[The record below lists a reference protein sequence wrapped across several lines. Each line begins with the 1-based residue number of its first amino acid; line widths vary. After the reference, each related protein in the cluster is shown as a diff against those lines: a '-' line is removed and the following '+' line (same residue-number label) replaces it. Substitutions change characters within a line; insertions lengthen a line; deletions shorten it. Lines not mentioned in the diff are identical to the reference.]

1 MSKQVAII
9 GGGVIGMA
17 SAYALVRAGHQ
28 VTLIE
33 AQTQPGLETSFANGG
48 QLSYRYVSPL
58 PDAGVPLKAIAWML
72 QGASAPLQFR
82 PRLSTEQWQ
91 WCLNFLAA
99 CRRSVNQ
106 RNGGHLLRL
115 ALYSQAV
122 LQQWREQDGL
132 DGFAWKRNGKL
143 VVYRSQATF
152 AAASG
157 KIAEGDE
164 QKSLSVD
171 ECLTLEPALAD
182 VADKLAGGIFS
193 ASDEAADCFLF
204 CQALEQ
210 RLQASGRYWRLR
222 DQVTGT
228 RHEGSRIKAL
238 TLANGS
244 ELEADE
250 FILAAGNG
258 SQAIAA
264 PLGIKLGLYPLKGYS
279 LSLPA
284 ANGDGCPQIS
294 VTDFDRKTVYARLGG
309 QLRVAAMV
317 DIGARDNQVNP
328 RRMQALRAN
337 CAETFPR
344 AGHYAAAREWAGQRP
359 STATGTPLLGATPYD
374 NFWLNVGHGSLGFTL
389 ACASGQILAELI
401 SGAASPIDLTG
412 LRPRHRP

>member
-1 MSKQVAII
+1 MSKQVAVI

-28 VTLIE
+28 VTLVE
-33 AQTQPGLETSFANGG
+33 RRTQPGLEASFANGG

-82 PRLSTEQWQ
+82 PRLSSEQWQ
-91 WCLNFLAA
+91 WCLSFLAA
-99 CRRSVNQ
+99 CRRSVNR

-122 LQQWREQDGL
+122 LQHWREQDGL

-143 VVYRSQATF
+143 VVYRSSTTF
-152 AAASG
+152 AAAAG
-157 KIAEGDE
+157 KIASGDE
-164 QKSLSVD
+164 QRALSVD
-171 ECLTLEPALAD
+171 ECLALEPALGD

-193 ASDEAADCFLF
+193 ASDEAADCYLF
-204 CQALEQ
+204 CHALER
-210 RLQASGRYWRLR
+210 RLQASGRYRRLH
-222 DQVTGT
+222 DQVTGI
-228 RHEGSRIKAL
+228 RREGSRIKAL
-238 TLANGS
+238 NLASGS
-244 ELEADE
+244 DLAAHEI
-250 FILAAGNG
+250 ILAAGNG
-258 SQAIAA
+258 SQAIAT

-284 ANGDGCPQIS
+284 ASGDGCPQIS
-294 VTDFDRKTVYARLGG
+294 VTDFDRKMVYARLGG

-317 DIGARDNQVNP
+317 DIGARDTGIDP
-328 RRMQALRAN
+328 RRMRVLRAH
-337 CAETFPR
+337 CQDTFPR
-344 AGHYAAAREWAGQRP
+344 AGHYPDAREWAGQRP

-401 SGAASPIDLTG
+401 GGAASPIDLTG
-412 LRPRHRP
+412 LRAG

>member
-17 SAYALVRAGHQ
+17 SAYALVRAGHR

-58 PDAGVPLKAIAWML
+58 PDAGVPFKAIAWML

-122 LQQWREQDGL
+122 LQQWREQDDL

-143 VVYRSQATF
+143 VVYRSPASF
-152 AAASG
+152 AAAAA

-164 QKSLSVD
+164 QRALSV
-171 ECLTLEPALAD
+171 EQCLALEPALSD
-182 VADKLAGGIFS
+182 VADKLVGGIFS

-210 RLQASGRYWRLR
+210 RLQSSGRYRRLNDR
-222 DQVTGT
+222 VTGT
-228 RHEGSRIKAL
+228 RRDGTRIRAL
-238 TLANGS
+238 TLASGS
-244 ELEADE
+244 EQDADE

-258 SQAIAA
+258 SQTIAT

-279 LSLPA
+279 LSLA
-284 ANGDGCPQIS
+284 AADGTGCPQIS
-294 VTDFDRKTVYARLGG
+294 VTDFDRKTVYARLGD

-317 DIGARDNQVNP
+317 DIGARDADVDP

-337 CAETFPR
+337 CEETFPR
-344 AGHYAAAREWAGQRP
+344 AGHYPDAREWAGQRP
-359 STATGTPLLGATPYD
+359 STATGTPLLGATSYD

-401 SGAASPIDLTG
+401 SGEASPIDLTG
-412 LRPRHRP
+412 LRAS